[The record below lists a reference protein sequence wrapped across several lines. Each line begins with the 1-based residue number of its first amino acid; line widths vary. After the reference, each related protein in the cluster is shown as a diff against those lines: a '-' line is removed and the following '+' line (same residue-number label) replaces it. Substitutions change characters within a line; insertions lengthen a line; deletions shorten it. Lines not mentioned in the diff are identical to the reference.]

1 MLYCNVGRN
10 NKLCICAGRKPN
22 HRRYRRA
29 LYFLTTTP
37 YSTTFCR
44 KTWHNRA
51 SEAAHAVT
59 FDFSSGF
66 YNHFPITGC
75 RIRRFLCQNTSSEG
89 FEPPK
94 RLSSTSLVVFFML
107 HLSFIQRPASRDVN
121 CVASLKTVK
130 NSRKHPV
137 IQTRPRLAKKKFP
150 VRRKKSQ
157 HREWPSNQQ
166 PDNHNRRHGR
176 RLFVP
181 LALLSEPTLK
191 RQYKSEEQVNASPSD
206 LSSLHLPDEST
217 NFDTTGPALIYFSH
231 SRFMTASDIFMPS
244 TAADVIPPA

>member
-1 MLYCNVGRN
+1 MLYCNVGRK
-10 NKLCICAGRKPN
+10 NKLCICTGRKPN

-51 SEAAHAVT
+51 AEAAHAVT

-66 YNHFPITGC
+66 YNRFPITGC

-94 RLSSTSLVVFFML
+94 QLSSTSLVVFFML

-121 CVASLKTVK
+121 CGAYLKTVK
-130 NSRKHPV
+130 NSRKRPV
-137 IQTRPRLAKKKFP
+137 IQARPRLAKKKFP

-157 HREWPSNQQ
+157 YREWPSNQQ
-166 PDNHNRRHGR
+166 LTITTAGIAVGCLFLGPRPQIYPLFTCPMSPQTLIQPSQ
-176 RLFVP
+176 RL
-181 LALLSEPTLK
+181 S
-191 RQYKSEEQVNASPSD
+191 
-206 LSSLHLPDEST
+206 
-217 NFDTTGPALIYFSH
+217 
-231 SRFMTASDIFMPS
+231 IFL
-244 TAADVIPPA
+244 TVVL